1 MELVKTDAWE
11 SSAESWFREFP
22 YRVGNTKWKW
32 QLEAFT
38 EVGKLPVPGA
48 GWAVPWGPAGWAGV
62 WRLRRG
68 SSPLLKEEEKLRYG
82 GRRKQGCEDSR
93 HVLTWRRQGV
103 WQKEAFSLSGPVLV
117 SRTVS
122 IQAAL
127 TGIRAGGL
135 EIMEVVS
142 CIQPGLVICLTL
154 DNIHVSMLFS

>member
-68 SSPLLKEEEKLRYG
+68 PSPLLKEEEKLRYG
-82 GRRKQGCEDSR
+82 GRRKQGCEDRTSSPGGGR
-93 HVLTWRRQGV
+93 VFGRKKPSLCQVL
-103 WQKEAFSLSGPVLV
+103 
-117 SRTVS
+117 
-122 IQAAL
+122 
-127 TGIRAGGL
+127 
-135 EIMEVVS
+135 
-142 CIQPGLVICLTL
+142 C
-154 DNIHVSMLFS
+154 